1 MKIGYVP
8 RLGFLLLICGFAIF
22 FIRERSKS
30 EQPEKISGA
39 YRALNL
45 WSFQRAYPN
54 AAMPEVGH
62 FAAFEH
68 NRQTLRKNASQTAD
82 GWQTM
87 GPHNYGGRTLAVVF
101 NPQNPNTIF
110 AGSASGG
117 LWRSTTGGIGA
128 DAWDY
133 LPTGFPVLAVSS
145 IAIAPSDS
153 NIMYIGTGEVYNYQA
168 AGTGAAYRSTRGT
181 YGIGI
186 LKSTDGGQS
195 WEKSLDWSSN
205 QQRGVWAIKIDP
217 NNEAVIWAA
226 TTEGVFKSIDAGA
239 NWTQVHS
246 VILAMDLAIDPLNSD
261 NVLVGCGNFG
271 STGHGIYRTTNGG
284 INWTKIT
291 SGVPSA
297 FAGKVQ
303 LDVYPS
309 PFGTQFLASI
319 GNGFSTT
326 SGNASWLCKSSDNGQ
341 TWQIMSTQDYS
352 QWQGW
357 YSHDAAFNP
366 SDFNEITAVGIE
378 VYQSTNGGSTLQQK
392 SSGNAFGGV
401 IPPGSPEGAPTYVHA
416 DIHDIKY
423 HPTNPEIIY
432 FATDGGVFRSID
444 GGSTFAGCNG
454 GYQTTQFYNGF
465 SSSPLDSNLAMGG
478 LQDNGTTIYVG
489 GTAWAKFVIGG
500 DGSWS
505 AMDPLDANVMYG
517 SWQGL
522 NVLKST
528 NGGANWFT
536 LGIPGAGRITTFIA
550 PFVIAQDNPDVI
562 YAGRDIVY
570 RSTNG
575 GQSWTATN
583 NGNPLDGNPAL
594 AMAVAPQNNNLVYAA
609 TAPFQTVP
617 GVFRS
622 LNGGA
627 VWANVTGNLPNRFPT
642 DIAIDPLDES
652 IAYVTFSGFGASHVF
667 KTEDYGTNWTPIDA
681 GLPDVPHNAIEID
694 SNYPAHVYV
703 ANDLGVFFSPDG
715 GASWEDFSEDLPDAV
730 IAMSLAISLQN
741 NKLRVATHG
750 NGAYQRTLV
759 SPAVGIAEPGI
770 LPDGFALAQN
780 YPNPFN
786 PETTISWTLSKNAVV
801 SLEIFNALGQN
812 IRTLLP
818 EGSQS
823 PGEYQLLW
831 DGRDARGRQVASGI
845 YLYRLSV
852 DGAAKTRRMNL
863 IR

>member
-1 MKIGYVP
+1 
-8 RLGFLLLICGFAIF
+8 
-22 FIRERSKS
+22 
-30 EQPEKISGA
+30 
-39 YRALNL
+39 
-45 WSFQRAYPN
+45 
-54 AAMPEVGH
+54 VGH

-117 LWRSTTGGIGA
+117 LWRSTTGGIGV

-226 TTEGVFKSIDAGA
+226 TTEGVFKSIDTGA

-284 INWTKIT
+284 ANWTKIT

-454 GYQTTQFYNGF
+454 GYQTTQF
-465 SSSPLDSNLAMGG
+465 
-478 LQDNGTTIYVG
+478 
-489 GTAWAKFVIGG
+489 
-500 DGSWS
+500 
-505 AMDPLDANVMYG
+505 
-517 SWQGL
+517 
-522 NVLKST
+522 
-528 NGGANWFT
+528 
-536 LGIPGAGRITTFIA
+536 
-550 PFVIAQDNPDVI
+550 
-562 YAGRDIVY
+562 
-570 RSTNG
+570 
-575 GQSWTATN
+575 
-583 NGNPLDGNPAL
+583 
-594 AMAVAPQNNNLVYAA
+594 
-609 TAPFQTVP
+609 
-617 GVFRS
+617 
-622 LNGGA
+622 
-627 VWANVTGNLPNRFPT
+627 
-642 DIAIDPLDES
+642 
-652 IAYVTFSGFGASHVF
+652 
-667 KTEDYGTNWTPIDA
+667 
-681 GLPDVPHNAIEID
+681 
-694 SNYPAHVYV
+694 
-703 ANDLGVFFSPDG
+703 
-715 GASWEDFSEDLPDAV
+715 
-730 IAMSLAISLQN
+730 
-741 NKLRVATHG
+741 
-750 NGAYQRTLV
+750 
-759 SPAVGIAEPGI
+759 
-770 LPDGFALAQN
+770 
-780 YPNPFN
+780 
-786 PETTISWTLSKNAVV
+786 
-801 SLEIFNALGQN
+801 
-812 IRTLLP
+812 
-818 EGSQS
+818 
-823 PGEYQLLW
+823 
-831 DGRDARGRQVASGI
+831 
-845 YLYRLSV
+845 
-852 DGAAKTRRMNL
+852 
-863 IR
+863 